1 MGKGAPRHALCDGGR
16 VERGFSQ
23 ADFPLVSTPIPRVSA
38 SLGSGQ
44 SLSPLP
50 DALPSTVFSVC
61 LCMFY
66 WLDPVGNKEGAR
78 DSGSKSTLNLCHLG
92 AQRGASGVLPQ
103 V

>member
-38 SLGSGQ
+38 SLGLGQ

-50 DALPSTVFSVC
+50 DALPSMFSQFAC
-61 LCMFY
+61 LCFIG
-66 WLDPVGNKEGAR
+66 WTLWGIKKE
-78 DSGSKSTLNLCHLG
+78 
-92 AQRGASGVLPQ
+92 RGTQAANPR
-103 V
+103 